1 MTNSERIKLLEETV
15 LLMSKCLDV
24 QRVLKLSER
33 QQNLL
38 MTNIADISLDLNKA
52 EPDTDYT
59 LPKFDIYISASSN
72 EHGQCYECPHKTDTC
87 QEGLHCI
94 RDSEDE

>member
-15 LLMSKCLDV
+15 LLMSKCFDV
-24 QRVLKLSER
+24 QRFLKLSER

-38 MTNIADISLDLNKA
+38 MTNIASISLDLNKA

-59 LPKFDIYISASSN
+59 PPKFDIYISTSSN
-72 EHGQCYECPHKTDTC
+72 EHGQC
-87 QEGLHCI
+87 
-94 RDSEDE
+94 DE

>member
-24 QRVLKLSER
+24 QRFLKLSER

-38 MTNIADISLDLNKA
+38 MTNIADISLDLGKA

-59 LPKFDIYISASSN
+59 LPKFDIYISASPN
-72 EHGQCYECPHKTDTC
+72 EHGRCYECPHKTDTC
-87 QEGLHCI
+87 QEGCI
-94 RDSEDE
+94 V